1 MMITKEQIKQGEEFF
16 NILISKSWENQN
28 FKNELIENPENSIG
42 EVFGTDVLEMVK
54 DYKFIVEDQTDTNII
69 YLNIPRKI
77 DVDDFELT
85 DEQLEAVSGG
95 DFVSGLIIAGCV
107 IGGVAVVAVVAG
119 VAIGYYLNKK

>member
-1 MMITKEQIKQGEEFF
+1 MITKEQLRQGEEFL

-28 FKNELIENPENSIG
+28 FKNELIENPENTISK
-42 EVFGTDVLEMVK
+42 VFGTEALEIVK
-54 DYKFIVEDQTDTNII
+54 NQKFIVEDQTDTNIV
-69 YLNIPRKI
+69 YLNIPRKV

-85 DEQLEAVSGG
+85 DEQLESVSGG

-107 IGGVAVVAVVAG
+107 IGGVAVVAVIAG